1 MTNDDLLKEARE
13 AWSYALERD
22 RENRDAAEDD
32 IRFARL
38 EEQWSA
44 DDRQKRESTGRPCL
58 TINRLAPIIRQVV
71 NDSRQNKPAIRVLPQ
86 DSAADPETAEVM
98 SGLIRNIEAASHAD
112 IAYDTAVEHAVTSG
126 RG

>member
-58 TINRLAPIIRQVV
+58 TINRLAPIGQPPRG
-71 NDSRQNKPAIRVLPQ
+71 
-86 DSAADPETAEVM
+86 DPV
-98 SGLIRNIEAASHAD
+98 SLLVHGGL
-112 IAYDTAVEHAVTSG
+112 
-126 RG
+126 